1 MRALASW
8 QCEIVT
14 DLHIRDASG
23 GDFDAIAKVA
33 IAAGQDEEWSGSDP
47 AYVGHLIAHGRVVV
61 AEHAGTVAGFG
72 ATRWI
77 GDGPG
82 AVTMLCDLFVS
93 PRSHGLGI
101 GQAMLGALWQPG
113 TARMTFS
120 SLHAHALPLYT
131 RAGLDAW
138 WPLLYLSGSV
148 AAVPAPAG
156 WSVTAAEPAE
166 VAGLEREWTGID
178 RSADHLA
185 WAARPGGQSVVARR
199 DGETVAAGTA
209 GGAGEEYGLTHL
221 ALAPDSAGAA
231 GDIPAPGTAAGD
243 AMARDAVLAVLAAL
257 RPAGGRA
264 LACLPGPHAAVR
276 PLLAAGWHCGYT
288 DLFMATDP
296 GLLDPRRAVPSP
308 ALA

>member
-1 MRALASW
+1 
-8 QCEIVT
+8 VP

-47 AYVGHLIAHGRVVV
+47 AYVGHLLAHGRVVV
-61 AEHAGTVAGFG
+61 AEHSGAVAGFG
-72 ATRWI
+72 AARRI
-77 GDGPG
+77 GAGAA

-101 GQAMLGALWQPG
+101 GQAMLGALWRPG

-148 AAVPAPAG
+148 TAVPVPAG
-156 WSVTAAEPAE
+156 WSVTTAAPAE

-185 WAARPGGQSVVARR
+185 WAARPGGQPVVARR
-199 DGETVAAGTA
+199 DGEAVAAGAA

-221 ALAPDSAGAA
+221 ALAPDPAGAVA
-231 GDIPAPGTAAGD
+231 RDTVARDTVARDTA
-243 AMARDAVLAVLAAL
+243 ARDAVLAVLASL
-257 RPAGGRA
+257 RPGAGRA
-264 LACLPGPHAAVR
+264 LVCLPGPHPAVR